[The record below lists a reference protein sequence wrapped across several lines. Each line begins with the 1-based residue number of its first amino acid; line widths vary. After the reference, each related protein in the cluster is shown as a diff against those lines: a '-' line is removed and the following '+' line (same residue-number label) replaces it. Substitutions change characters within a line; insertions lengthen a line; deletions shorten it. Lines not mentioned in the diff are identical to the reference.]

1 MVVEVSIVMTKLKK
15 ISLASLKVITVIFTI
30 GLIPVLLYLI
40 FAKKVT
46 SGEWLGFFGTYFGS
60 AISIGF
66 AYINTKQQLKKTY
79 EKEIVDNL
87 RDLLRSF
94 ELYLKSLGNLYDVRN
109 DVLYDQIFLRDIYN
123 YKEIGDKILYVL
135 NRADNLLVEFDSI
148 MNQLKENETE
158 QINPAF
164 KAWNDRYRSF
174 HYIKYVCN
182 NLSPEKVEEPGF
194 KAYFVKNIERLDLT
208 EFIAQTEEFKLA
220 IAKVYKK
227 RLKKV
232 IS

>member
-1 MVVEVSIVMTKLKK
+1 MKQNLKNINI
-15 ISLASLKVITVIFTI
+15 ISAALVIII
-30 GLIPVLLYLI
+30 IPILIYYF
-40 FAKKVT
+40 FAKQAT
-46 SGEWLGFFGTYFGS
+46 LGEWLGFFGTYFGS

-94 ELYLKSLGNLYDVRN
+94 ELYLKSLGNLYDVQN
-109 DVLYDQIFLRDIYN
+109 EVLYDQVFLRDIYN

-135 NRADNLLVEFDSI
+135 NRSDNLLVEFDSI

-164 KAWNDRYRSF
+164 KAWNDRYRSM

-182 NLSPEKVEEPGF
+182 NLSPKKVEEPGF
-194 KAYFVKNIERLDLT
+194 KTYFVKNIERLELT
-208 EFIAQTEEFKLA
+208 DFIAQTEEFKLA